1 MWDNSFLPPHYQ
13 GVRITPGDEP
23 VPDLRS
29 TARTVRL
36 AELEQ
41 LMLRDVDE
49 RHASRHADDVNLPAR
64 TSSFD
69 VARGMMREA
78 PEAFDVAR
86 ESAATLAEYG
96 VKPEDRKSFAW
107 QCIVARRLVER
118 GVRVVELVDT
128 GSHDNWDAHGDMQQ
142 HRPKALRVDRA
153 LAAMI
158 QDLKRRGLLERTLIV
173 GCTEFGRT
181 PWAAKANEKG
191 AIIMPARSVAFWP
204 EVACAAVWPMAR
216 PTNTAPRSS
225 PIRYTSMTITPRS
238 CTCWAWTTR
247 GSPIATRDATSA

>member
-1 MWDNSFLPPHYQ
+1 
-13 GVRITPGDEP
+13 
-23 VPDLRS
+23 
-29 TARTVRL
+29 
-36 AELEQ
+36 
-41 LMLRDVDE
+41 MLRNVDE
-49 RHASRHADDVNLPAR
+49 RHASRHADDVNLPAH

-158 QDLKRRGLLERTLIV
+158 QDLKQRGLLERTLIV

-191 AIIMPARSVAFWP
+191 RNHHAGAFSCFLAGGG
-204 EVACAAVWPMAR
+204 VRGGMAYGQ
-216 PTNTAPRSS
+216 TDEYGARSS